1 MQNTQSVSALQKE
14 DLQKSRSDTTEKI
27 IETCEKK
34 KKRLERRRQQLRM
47 AMTPERIATVWR
59 SGLECGAEVWSVTQS
74 ARFYDHDRKV
84 NGLTPNLVSLLR
96 PRTRCFTII
105 ISAW

>member
-1 MQNTQSVSALQKE
+1 
-14 DLQKSRSDTTEKI
+14 
-27 IETCEKK
+27 
-34 KKRLERRRQQLRM
+34 M
-47 AMTPERIATVWR
+47 AMTPERTATVWR

-105 ISAW
+105 IFAWWNLASSKLKKSEENSTGKHGNKANS